1 MTESELKTLRQKVA
15 TSCRILAMLGL
26 VKETTGHVSA
36 RIDDKHMFI
45 RGRGQ
50 GETGLLFTTEEDI
63 LRTDFD
69 GKIIESG
76 LENVGTPQEL
86 SIHGE
91 LFKSR
96 PEIGCV
102 VHAHPPG
109 ILMAGLHSL
118 ELKPIFGAYD
128 PGAMKL
134 AIDGV
139 PVYPRAITVTS
150 PKLAEGLLAAMKGKD
165 VVLMRGHGITAVGQT
180 VEQATV
186 RAIKLE
192 SLARICWH
200 ANERG
205 PVPPISKEDQE
216 HFAGMSGG
224 PASAEPIWRYYVQ
237 LLEHQG
243 VLSEE
248 LVPAF

>member
-1 MTESELKTLRQKVA
+1 VTDQELKTLRQKVA

-36 RIDDKHMFI
+36 RIDGQQMFI
-45 RGRGQ
+45 RGRGR

-69 GKIIESG
+69 GNVIEAG

-86 SIHGE
+86 PIHGE
-91 LFKSR
+91 LYKAR
-96 PEIGCV
+96 PEVGCV

-134 AIDGV
+134 AVDGV

-150 PKLAEGLLAAMKGKD
+150 PKLAEGLLECMKGKD
-165 VVLMRGHGITAVGQT
+165 VVLMRGHGITAVGET

-205 PVPPISKEDQE
+205 PVPPISKEDQA
-216 HFAGMSGG
+216 HFANVSGSA
-224 PASAEPIWRYYVQ
+224 ASALPIWRYYVQ
-237 LLEHQG
+237 LLDHQG
-243 VLSEE
+243 VLPDE